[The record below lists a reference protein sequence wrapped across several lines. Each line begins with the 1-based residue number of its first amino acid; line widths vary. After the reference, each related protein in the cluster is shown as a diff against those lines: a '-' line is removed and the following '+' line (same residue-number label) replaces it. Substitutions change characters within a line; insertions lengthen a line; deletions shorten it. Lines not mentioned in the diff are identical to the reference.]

1 MLVSLREIT
10 ASTVRAIT
18 DLTVAP
24 AQRGFV
30 ASNAVSL
37 AEALFNT
44 EAWYRAIYL
53 ADEPVGFVML
63 YDETL
68 REPPPEIPQIAL
80 WRLMIDARYQGR
92 GIGKAA
98 LEQVVGH
105 VRAKGAVTLLT
116 VSYVPGPGCPEPF
129 YLRCGF
135 RHTGQFDGNEIVL
148 ELPLAAAR

>member
-37 AEALFNT
+37 AEALFNA

-68 REPPPEIPQIAL
+68 RAPPPEIPQIAL

-98 LEQVVGH
+98 LEQVVAH
-105 VRAKGAVTLLT
+105 VRAKRAVTLLT
-116 VSYVPGPGCPEPF
+116 VSYVPGAGCPEPF

-135 RHTGQFDGNEIVL
+135 RHTGQVDGGEIVL
-148 ELPLAAAR
+148 ELPLAAPR